1 MLLTVILFFSAARA
15 QMSDSGGGALGGAG
29 GLDPY
34 GGAAN
39 GSDSGS
45 QNGAV
50 GNTMRR
56 GCVDPSDP
64 NADDSGL

>member
-1 MLLTVILFFSAARA
+1 MLTVILFFSAAHA
-15 QMSDSGGGALGGAG
+15 QMNDSGGGAFGGSG

-39 GSDSGS
+39 GSDSDS

-50 GNTMRR
+50 SHSMRR
-56 GCVDPSDP
+56 G
-64 NADDSGL
+64 